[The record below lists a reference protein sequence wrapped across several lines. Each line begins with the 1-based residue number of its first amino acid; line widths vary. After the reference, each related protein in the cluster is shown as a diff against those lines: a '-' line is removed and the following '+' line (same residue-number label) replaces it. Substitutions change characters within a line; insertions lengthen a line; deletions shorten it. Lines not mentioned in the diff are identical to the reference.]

1 MSNSFS
7 SDDNGAPQGNQGASF
22 STDAPVDDKPT
33 TEATGN
39 EDTSQDHSASIQKIL
54 KRLDDKDAFIEQL
67 KSETAELRAQ
77 LNKRPNVDIDEV
89 VEKVN
94 QSRSTNDNVVD
105 ADELVNKVYQQYT
118 EKMTAKQKEEV
129 ETSNFTQVQQTL
141 HKHFGKEDVDA
152 KVQELASQSG
162 LDIDQVIALAK
173 RSPKAVYKL
182 LGVSES
188 VAPPVTPFQGST
200 NTNGYNVTPPVKT
213 PHIMSVRT
221 DRERVALFKQK
232 MDAGL
237 ANINRN

>member
-7 SDDNGAPQGNQGASF
+7 SDDNGAPKVDQGASF
-22 STDAPVDDKPT
+22 NAGDKVDDKPT
-33 TEATGN
+33 NVASGD
-39 EDTSQDHSASIQKIL
+39 EDTSQNNSAAIQKIL
-54 KRLDDKDAFIEQL
+54 KRLDDKDTFIEQL

-77 LNKRPNVDIDEV
+77 LSKRPNVDIDEV

-94 QSRSTNDNVVD
+94 QSRSTNDHVVD

-118 EKMTAKQKEEV
+118 DKMTQKQKEEV
-129 ETSNFTQVQQTL
+129 EVTNFTQVQQTL
-141 HKHFGKEDVDA
+141 HKHFGKDEVDA

-182 LGVSES
+182 LDISES
-188 VAPPVTPFQGST
+188 ASNPVTPSQGST
-200 NTNGYNVTPPVKT
+200 NTHGYNVTPPVKS

-221 DRERVALFKQK
+221 DRERVALFNTK
-232 MDAGL
+232 MEAGL
-237 ANINRN
+237 AKLNRN